1 MTEHQQ
7 GAVPRRRPRS
17 YPPRAPLLL
26 AAGVVALLLGVVGVV
41 WVGAGVLVAALT
53 LGVLTMVLTG
63 LVLRAERRLAHLAAH
78 DPLTGLPNRE
88 RFMDGVAAA
97 LARGSQTDSRRRLAV
112 LFLDLDHFK
121 VVNDGLGHTAGD
133 HLLNEIGRR
142 LRGLIGGAG
151 TVARFGGDEFMV
163 LCEDVDDDEAA
174 RELAARLTAAV
185 RLPIALSEHE
195 SEVFVTAS
203 VGIALSNGHDTAD
216 SLLRDANAA
225 MYRAKEQGR
234 ARLEVFDPRDH
245 DRAVDHLRTGNALHR
260 ALERREFEVH
270 FQPVID
276 LEAGGVTGF
285 EALLRW
291 RHPERGLVPPGD
303 FIGRAESTG
312 LIVPIGAW
320 VLAEACRQA
329 ALWQAAHAGGPPLT
343 ISVNLSPRQL
353 AEPSLPAEVARIITE
368 TGVHPDSVWLEIT
381 ETTLMHDAESAIGTL
396 EALQAQGVHIAVD
409 DFGTGYSSLSYLKRF
424 PVEALKVDRTF
435 VDGLGRDA
443 EDTAI
448 ATACVSLAHALGLTA
463 IAEGVESPAQLAELR
478 TLGCELAQGFLFA
491 APTSAPDLGERP
503 VESLGNWAGLGADG

>member
-1 MTEHQQ
+1 HKQ
-7 GAVPRRRPRS
+7 GRAPRRRRPS
-17 YPPRAPLLL
+17 YPSRAPWLL
-26 AAGVVALLLGVVGVV
+26 AAGVVALLLGVVTVV
-41 WVGAGVLVAALT
+41 WARGGKLPAALI
-53 LGVLTMVLTG
+53 LGVLTIVLTG
-63 LVLRAERRLAHLAAH
+63 LVLRAERRLAHLAAL
-78 DPLTGLPNRE
+78 DPLTGLPNRD
-88 RFMDGVAAA
+88 RFMGGVAEA
-97 LARGSQTDSRRRLAV
+97 LARASQTEARLAV

-121 VVNDGLGHTAGD
+121 VVNDGLGHPAGD
-133 HLLNEIGRR
+133 RLLNEIGRR
-142 LRGLIGGAG
+142 LLGLTSRRG

-163 LCEDVDDDEAA
+163 LYEDVGDEAAA
-174 RELAARLTAAV
+174 RELATRLTAAV

-195 SEVFVTAS
+195 GEVFVTAS
-203 VGIALSNGHDTAD
+203 IGIALSNGNDTAD
-216 SLLRDANAA
+216 SLMRDAGAA

-234 ARLEVFDPRDH
+234 ARLEVFDPQNH
-245 DRAVDHLRTGNALHR
+245 ERAVDHLRTANALHR

-291 RHPERGLVPPGD
+291 RHPERGLVAPGE

-320 VLAEACRQA
+320 VLAEACQQA
-329 ALWQAAHAGGPPLT
+329 ARWQASHADRPPLT

-353 AEPSLPAEVARIITE
+353 AEPSLPAEVARTMAE

-396 EALQAQGVHIAVD
+396 EALQEQGVHIAVD

-435 VDGLGRDA
+435 VDGLGRDP
-443 EDTAI
+443 EDTVI

-463 IAEGVESPAQLAELR
+463 IAEGVESPTQVAELR

-491 APTSAPDLGERP
+491 APASAPDLGDRP
-503 VESLGNWAGLGADG
+503 VDNLGNWAGLTADG

>member
-7 GAVPRRRPRS
+7 GASPRRRPRS

-26 AAGVVALLLGVVGVV
+26 VAGVVAPLLGVVAVL
-41 WVGAGVLVAALT
+41 WVGMGVLVAALT
-53 LGVLTMVLTG
+53 LGVLSVVLTC

-133 HLLNEIGRR
+133 RLLNEIGRR

-174 RELAARLTAAV
+174 RKLAARLTAAV

-203 VGIALSNGHDTAD
+203 VGIALANGHDTAD

-270 FQPVID
+270 FQPLID

-291 RHPERGLVPPGD
+291 RHPERGLVAPGD

-329 ALWQAAHAGGPPLT
+329 ALWQAAHADGPPLT

-353 AEPSLPAEVARIITE
+353 AEPSLPGEVARIITE
-368 TGVHPDSVWLEIT
+368 TGVHPDSVWLE
-381 ETTLMHDAESAIGTL
+381 
-396 EALQAQGVHIAVD
+396 
-409 DFGTGYSSLSYLKRF
+409 
-424 PVEALKVDRTF
+424 DRKS
-435 VDGLGRDA
+435 V
-443 EDTAI
+443 
-448 ATACVSLAHALGLTA
+448 V
-463 IAEGVESPAQLAELR
+463 
-478 TLGCELAQGFLFA
+478 
-491 APTSAPDLGERP
+491 
-503 VESLGNWAGLGADG
+503 